1 MSENNRRTDR
11 LAAELATRILTGVW
25 PEGTKLPADDDISGE
40 FGVSRTVI
48 REAFRIL
55 SGKGL
60 LQARPRLGTHVAP
73 RTNWSFMD
81 GDVLFWLAACDEI
94 HAYLADILDIR
105 LALEPS
111 LAALAAARAD
121 AATNQQLQA
130 ALRQLQEAPNLDNET
145 IFISVFFAMSG
156 NPFAQAGLPLATMAV
171 QYRKSAPP
179 LAAYGRLTAAIAQK
193 DGVAAR
199 QAAFETL
206 IEA

>member
-1 MSENNRRTDR
+1 MSENKRRTDR
-11 LAAELATRILTGVW
+11 LAAELATRILTGIW

-73 RTNWSFMD
+73 RKNWSFMN
-81 GDVLFWLAACDEI
+81 GEVLSWLAACDAI
-94 HAYLADILDIR
+94 DAYLADIQDIR

-121 AATNQQLQA
+121 AATNQALQT

-145 IFISVFFAMSG
+145 VFISVFFAMSG
-156 NPFAQAGLPLATMAV
+156 NAFAQAGLPLATMAV
-171 QYRKSAPP
+171 KYRKSPPP

-206 IEA
+206 IDA